1 MPRTA
6 RPIEIHKFGGASLA
20 NGAAIAQA
28 VAIIRARRPAP
39 MVVVVSAMAGVTDAL
54 LDLAAAAIQRGPDGA
69 RATVEALCAQHL
81 GAVRALLGPGP
92 RTDELVQTIEHAFAE
107 VEPLAAGLRI
117 LRELTPRT
125 TDYLVARGEQLSARI
140 VAAALDCAGC
150 PATYVDAA
158 AVIQTD
164 GTFGNAS
171 PDLAR
176 TERSARHVLQP
187 LLARGVVPVVP
198 GFLGA
203 APDGQVATL
212 GRGGS
217 DLTATLLARVLGA
230 REVSLWK
237 DVPGVLTADPR
248 TVPDARVIPQLHVRE
263 AAELAF
269 YGAKVLHPRALGPVL
284 RRSVAVRIRPFTE
297 PASLWTEISRRRTLS
312 AYPVKAVS
320 AIPQQA
326 LLTVTGSGM
335 LGVPGIAARA
345 FAAVHHEGIS
355 ISLISQASSEQSICF
370 SVPEEHAER
379 ARKGLAATFRREI
392 ARQEIDRVEVRA
404 GAATLVVVGLGMA
417 GTPGIAA
424 RIFSALAEAK
434 INVIAIAQGSSE
446 LNLSLVV
453 DGGDAARAL
462 RAVHAAFQL
471 SKIGG
476 GMGAHPERSDVV
488 LLGFGQ
494 IGRTL
499 APLIAKVKQNAL
511 RLQVVGLVD
520 RSGFVFDPAGL
531 SPRGLATLAAAKGR
545 GAPLAKAKGA
555 GGHRG
560 SATDAVT
567 FATRHALS
575 NPILVDVTAADTT
588 ETLRTALAA
597 GMHVVL
603 ANKRPITVSRKRYD
617 DLRATAEAHG
627 RQLLHEATVGAGL
640 PIMDT
645 YAKLVGSGD
654 RVQRIE
660 GCPSGTLGYLFGE
673 LGRGRRF
680 SQALR
685 GAIAKGYP
693 EPDPRE
699 DLSGMDV
706 ARKALILGRLLGFPG
721 ELKDIAVESLVPPGA
736 GRLTPPEFLARLEE
750 YDAPWTRRL
759 AQARRRGGALRYRA
773 IVTRRRIRVGLVV
786 VDASSPMASLNGTDN
801 QFIFTTTRYRK
812 NPLVITGPGAG
823 PAVTAGG
830 ILNDVLKLAG
840 A

>member
-20 NGAAIAQA
+20 SGAAIAQT
-28 VAIIRARRPAP
+28 VAIIRARRLAP

-297 PASLWTEISRRRTLS
+297 PASLGTEISRRRTLS

-320 AIPQQA
+320 AIPKQA

-499 APLIAKVKQNAL
+499 ATLIAKVKQNAL

-520 RSGFVFDPAGL
+520 RSGFVFDP
-531 SPRGLATLAAAKGR
+531 RGLPPRRLAALAAAK
-545 GAPLAKAKGA
+545 AKATPLAKVA
-555 GGHRG
+555 GGQRA
-560 SATDAVT
+560 SATEAVT
-567 FATRHALS
+567 FVASHALS

-588 ETLRTALAA
+588 ETLKTALAA

-603 ANKRPITVSRKRYD
+603 ANKRPITVSRKHYD
-617 DLRATAEAHG
+617 ELQAAAEAHG

-640 PIMDT
+640 PIIDT
-645 YAKLVGSGD
+645 FAKLVESGD

-673 LGRGRRF
+673 LGRGTRF
-680 SQALR
+680 SAALR
-685 GAIAKGYP
+685 GAIANGYP

-699 DLSGMDV
+699 DLSGLDV

-721 ELKDIAVESLVPPGA
+721 ELGDIAVESLVPDGA
-736 GRLTPPEFLARLEE
+736 ERVSREEFLRRLDE
-750 YDAPWTRRL
+750 YDAPWEKRV
-759 AQARRRGGALRYRA
+759 AAAAARGGVLRYRA
-773 IVTRRRIRVGLVV
+773 IVTPRRIRVGLVV

-801 QFIFTTTRYRK
+801 QFIFTTMRYKK

-830 ILNDVLKLAG
+830 ILNDVLKIAG

>member
-1 MPRTA
+1 
-6 RPIEIHKFGGASLA
+6 
-20 NGAAIAQA
+20 
-28 VAIIRARRPAP
+28 
-39 MVVVVSAMAGVTDAL
+39 
-54 LDLAAAAIQRGPDGA
+54 
-69 RATVEALCAQHL
+69 
-81 GAVRALLGPGP
+81 
-92 RTDELVQTIEHAFAE
+92 
-107 VEPLAAGLRI
+107 
-117 LRELTPRT
+117 
-125 TDYLVARGEQLSARI
+125 
-140 VAAALDCAGC
+140 
-150 PATYVDAA
+150 
-158 AVIQTD
+158 
-164 GTFGNAS
+164 
-171 PDLAR
+171 
-176 TERSARHVLQP
+176 
-187 LLARGVVPVVP
+187 
-198 GFLGA
+198 
-203 APDGQVATL
+203 
-212 GRGGS
+212 
-217 DLTATLLARVLGA
+217 
-230 REVSLWK
+230 
-237 DVPGVLTADPR
+237 
-248 TVPDARVIPQLHVRE
+248 
-263 AAELAF
+263 
-269 YGAKVLHPRALGPVL
+269 
-284 RRSVAVRIRPFTE
+284 
-297 PASLWTEISRRRTLS
+297 
-312 AYPVKAVS
+312 
-320 AIPQQA
+320 
-326 LLTVTGSGM
+326 
-335 LGVPGIAARA
+335 
-345 FAAVHHEGIS
+345 
-355 ISLISQASSEQSICF
+355 
-370 SVPEEHAER
+370 
-379 ARKGLAATFRREI
+379 
-392 ARQEIDRVEVRA
+392 
-404 GAATLVVVGLGMA
+404 VVVGLGMA

-424 RIFSALAEAK
+424 RVFSALAEAK

-453 DGGDAARAL
+453 DAGDAARAL
-462 RAVHAAFQL
+462 RVVHGAFQL

-476 GMGAHPERSDVV
+476 GMGAHPARSDVV

-499 APLIAKVKQNAL
+499 APLIAKPKHGAVRL
-511 RLQVVGLVD
+511 RLVGLVD

-603 ANKRPITVSRKRYD
+603 ANKRPITVSRRRYD
-617 DLRATAEAHG
+617 DLRATAAAHG

-736 GRLTPPEFLARLEE
+736 ERLTPEEFLARLEE

-759 AQARRRGGALRYRA
+759 SQARRRGGALRYRA

>member
-54 LDLAAAAIQRGPDGA
+54 LDLAAAAIQRGPDSA

-176 TERSARHVLQP
+176 TERSARHVLRP

-203 APDGQVATL
+203 TPDGQVATL

-217 DLTATLLARVLGA
+217 DLTATLLARALGA
-230 REVSLWK
+230 PEVSLWK
-237 DVPGVLTADPR
+237 DVPGLLTADPR
-248 TVPDARVIPQLHVRE
+248 MVPDARVVPQVHVRE
-263 AAELAF
+263 ASELAY
-269 YGAKVLHPRALGPVL
+269 YGARVLHPRALIPIM
-284 RRSVAVRIRPFTE
+284 RKNIAVRIRPFTD
-297 PASLWTEISRRRTLS
+297 PTSLGTEISRRRTLES
-312 AYPVKAVS
+312 YPVKALS
-320 AIPQQA
+320 AIPGQA

-335 LGVPGIAARA
+335 LGVPGIAART
-345 FAAVHHEGIS
+345 FAAVREQGIS
-355 ISLISQASSEQSICF
+355 VSLISQASSEHSICF
-370 SVPEEHAER
+370 SVPDEHAER
-379 ARKGLAATFRREI
+379 ARASLLEAFRHEI
-392 ARQEIDRVEVRA
+392 ARQEIDGVELRA
-404 GAATLVVVGLGMA
+404 GAATLVVVGIGMA

-424 RIFSALAEAK
+424 RVFSALAQAE

-453 DGGDAARAL
+453 DGKDAAPAL

-476 GMGAHPERSDVV
+476 GAASHPARTDVV

-499 APLIAKVKQNAL
+499 APLIAKVQGDAVTL
-511 RLQVVGLVD
+511 RVVGLID
-520 RSGFVFDPAGL
+520 RSGVVFDARGL
-531 SPRGLATLAAAKGR
+531 SPRRLATL
-545 GAPLAKAKGA
+545 GAAKAKGTPLA
-555 GGHRG
+555 KLPGGRKAT
-560 SATDAVT
+560 SAEAV
-567 FATRHALS
+567 ALAARHAL
-575 NPILVDVTAADTT
+575 
-588 ETLRTALAA
+588 
-597 GMHVVL
+597 
-603 ANKRPITVSRKRYD
+603 
-617 DLRATAEAHG
+617 
-627 RQLLHEATVGAGL
+627 
-640 PIMDT
+640 
-645 YAKLVGSGD
+645 
-654 RVQRIE
+654 
-660 GCPSGTLGYLFGE
+660 
-673 LGRGRRF
+673 
-680 SQALR
+680 
-685 GAIAKGYP
+685 
-693 EPDPRE
+693 
-699 DLSGMDV
+699 
-706 ARKALILGRLLGFPG
+706 
-721 ELKDIAVESLVPPGA
+721 
-736 GRLTPPEFLARLEE
+736 
-750 YDAPWTRRL
+750 
-759 AQARRRGGALRYRA
+759 
-773 IVTRRRIRVGLVV
+773 
-786 VDASSPMASLNGTDN
+786 
-801 QFIFTTTRYRK
+801 
-812 NPLVITGPGAG
+812 
-823 PAVTAGG
+823 
-830 ILNDVLKLAG
+830 
-840 A
+840 